1 LPAHFGKYQLLS
13 HIAEGGMADVY
24 LGRLPGP
31 GGFEK
36 RLVVKVIRPELAA
49 RREFCELF
57 VAEAKVTVSLTHANI
72 VPVYELGMVE
82 GQYYLAMELV
92 DGPTLHQL
100 LFDRR
105 PGRGGPLP
113 PPLAAY
119 VAEQVLRGL
128 DYAHRCG
135 VVHRDLSSANVMCSR
150 QGEVKIV
157 DFGIAGHLGSGVELR
172 GGSVGYMAPEQVQG
186 GVADARSDLYAVGV
200 LLGEMLTGRRFS
212 EDLPAAD
219 LPAPLREVVKTAAA
233 PAPEARYTD
242 AAAMLVAISRYLRQV
257 DPPTQSDLSALVR
270 RRAPDERRLG
280 LAALP
285 RIVTGFVGSD
295 LPSTRPIP
303 RARPQKRPS
312 GLLQMVSGPLEI
324 LDDLAGVRS
333 DVTPAPASPLP
344 RRAEALRRPLTT
356 PPLGLPPITGLGS
369 GLGPTAAG
377 PGTPVMG
384 LPALAALPALPDEP
398 PPRSP
403 TPAGPVAPPAPRS
416 SISAPDASSA
426 VTAPLS
432 TVEEAHAARGA
443 PAGAAGTVTFAS
455 RPAGVH
461 ATWRTY
467 AGGAGLL
474 LALFFFGAGVRM
486 LQRPPLLPPPA
497 PARPL
502 QGRGPGQDPPPPP
515 PGDPRALNGSGA
527 LDIELPEGAT
537 LELDGAKVPVGVP
550 HAVRAGRHRL
560 AAQAPGRREV
570 VLDVEVPAGATVRQR
585 LVLPWAMGHLRLESV
600 PPGAAVTLQGEAAG
614 VTPLDL
620 DVPIDRKTSL
630 RLQARGHA
638 ALARDILP
646 SEWVSAA
653 PEARLAGETEG
664 RQPEMRLLL
673 RLDPLARGSLTVGAM
688 PWAQVF
694 IDGERRGDTPL
705 RRLSLSAGSHALRLY
720 CPPPSCAEA
729 REFRQS
735 ITIEPSREARRIV
748 DFRLNPPVAQ
758 D

>member
-1 LPAHFGKYQLLS
+1 MPLVSVPLPAHFGKYQLLS

-113 PPLAAY
+113 PPLGAY
-119 VAEQVLRGL
+119 IAEQVLRGL

-157 DFGIAGHLGSGVELR
+157 DFGIAGHLGSSVELR

-186 GVADARSDLYAVGV
+186 GAADARSDLYAVGV
-200 LLGEMLTGRRFS
+200 LLGEMLTGRRFA
-212 EDLPAAD
+212 EDTPAAD
-219 LPAPLREVVKTAAA
+219 LPPPLREAIKTAVD
-233 PAPEARYTD
+233 PAPEARYED

-280 LAALP
+280 LGALP
-285 RIVTGFVGSD
+285 RIVTGLVGSD
-295 LPSTRPIP
+295 LPSTRPRTRPITSSIP
-303 RARPQKRPS
+303 RQLPMPTSS
-312 GLLQMVSGPLEI
+312 GLLQIVSGPLEV

-333 DVTPAPASPLP
+333 DVTPAAGPPLP

-356 PPLGLPPITGLGS
+356 PPLGLPPISTLG
-369 GLGPTAAG
+369 TAAG

-384 LPALAALPALPDEP
+384 LPVLAALLDE

-403 TPAGPVAPPAPRS
+403 IPAGPAAASPPAP
-416 SISAPDASSA
+416 PDPASA

-432 TVEEAHAARGA
+432 RVEEAPPAPGA
-443 PAGAAGTVTFAS
+443 TPSAAGTVTFAS

-467 AGGAGLL
+467 AGGAGIL
-474 LALFFFGAGVRM
+474 LALALVGSGVRT
-486 LQRPPLLPPPA
+486 LQRPPLLPPPG
-497 PARPL
+497 PIQRDP
-502 QGRGPGQDPPPPP
+502 GRSQQAQQAQQAGTGT
-515 PGDPRALNGSGA
+515 GA

-537 LELDGAKVPVGVP
+537 LELDGVKAPVGTP
-550 HAVRAGRHRL
+550 HTVRAGRHRL
-560 AAQAPGRREV
+560 KAQAPGRRPV
-570 VLDVEVPAGATVRQR
+570 VLDVEVPAGTTVRQR

-614 VTPLDL
+614 TTPLDL

-630 RLQARGHA
+630 RLVAKGHA
-638 ALARDILP
+638 ALAREVLP

-653 PEARLAGETEG
+653 PEARLSGEAEG
-664 RQPEMRLLL
+664 RQPAMRLHL
-673 RLDPLARGSLTVGAM
+673 RLEPLSRGSLTVGAM

-735 ITIEPSREARRIV
+735 ITIEPAKEIKRIV
-748 DFRLNPPVAQ
+748 DFRLNPPVVQ